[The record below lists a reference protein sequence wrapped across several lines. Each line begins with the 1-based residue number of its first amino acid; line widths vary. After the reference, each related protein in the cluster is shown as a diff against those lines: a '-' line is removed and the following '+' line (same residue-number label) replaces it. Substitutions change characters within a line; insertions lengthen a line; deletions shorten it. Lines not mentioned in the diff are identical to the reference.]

1 MEFYEHLQ
9 KEYDTNTVKKLQE
22 EENKQRTYCVILNEN
37 KYNENVIKDKIIEK
51 HPFVKNGYYIDK
63 NIGYDYLFSNGV
75 YYYQDAGSMMAAY
88 FLIPNENDIIL
99 DMCAAPGGK
108 TIDIAL
114 KLKNKGLIISNDVNY
129 SRAKTLSNNIENLGF
144 ANVFVTCNDLDKI
157 KNFYKYTFD
166 KIILDAP
173 CSGSF
178 MFRKNE
184 EALKDWSIEKVKK
197 YAIEQEKLL
206 EIADILLK
214 EDGILYYSTC
224 SLSKEENEY
233 QIQNFLK
240 NHPGEY
246 ELIELNS
253 ENKFYDGINNTGI
266 YMMPFMYKC
275 EGQYIC
281 ILKKV
286 CKTPLFFAKNSY
298 FNKNNLLEDI
308 NLKFKYETD
317 EGVYLFNN
325 HLNMKYFNTLRYGLK
340 LYDIYNK
347 KITPSLSLSRY
358 LDNLNSIKLDENQ
371 FLKYIKGEILTFSND
386 IKIKDGF
393 NIVSYNGINL
403 GFVKVKNNI
412 AKNLYPKKL
421 RI

>member
-1 MEFYEHLQ
+1 M
-9 KEYDTNTVKKLQE
+9 
-22 EENKQRTYCVILNEN
+22 
-37 KYNENVIKDKIIEK
+37 
-51 HPFVKNGYYIDK
+51 
-63 NIGYDYLFSNGV
+63 
-75 YYYQDAGSMMAAY
+75 
-88 FLIPNENDIIL
+88 
-99 DMCAAPGGK
+99 
-108 TIDIAL
+108 
-114 KLKNKGLIISNDVNY
+114 
-129 SRAKTLSNNIENLGF
+129 
-144 ANVFVTCNDLDKI
+144 
-157 KNFYKYTFD
+157 
-166 KIILDAP
+166 
-173 CSGSF
+173 
-178 MFRKNE
+178 
-184 EALKDWSIEKVKK
+184 
-197 YAIEQEKLL
+197 
-206 EIADILLK
+206 
-214 EDGILYYSTC
+214 
-224 SLSKEENEY
+224 SKEENEY

-298 FNKNNLLEDI
+298 FNKNNLLKNID
-308 NLKFKYETD
+308 LKFKYETD
-317 EGVYLFNN
+317 DGVYLFNN

-340 LYDIYNK
+340 VYDIYNK
-347 KITPSLSLSRY
+347 KITPSLSLARY